1 MSLRDDRSTAR
12 ESWRDLVA
20 RIRAGDEAAF
30 ESMFRAYYDPL
41 CRHVAPYLGSR
52 DAAEDAVQGG
62 FVHIWE
68 DRARWVVSD
77 LGHYLYAAVRR
88 RAISQVRR
96 TAVRRRAAPLL
107 VLEETGG
114 AGRALPDAEFDAEEL
129 RRRLERVLDTLPPR
143 TRAAFLLSRGE
154 GLSYHQVAARMAI
167 SQKTVGVH
175 IGGHPRACETPCP
188 PRPGSKAS
196 WPGR

>member
-1 MSLRDDRSTAR
+1 MALSDDRSTPR

-30 ESMFRAYYDPL
+30 EAMFRAYYDPL

-52 DAAEDAVQGG
+52 DAAEDAVQGL
-62 FVHIWE
+62 FVRIWE

-77 LGHYLYAAVRR
+77 LGHYLYTAVRR

-96 TAVRRRAAPLL
+96 IAVQRRAAPLL
-107 VLEETGG
+107 VLEEIGG

-129 RRRLERVLDTLPPR
+129 WRRLERALDTLAPR
-143 TRAAFLLSRGE
+143 TRAAFVLSRRE
-154 GLSYHQVAARMAI
+154 GLSYQQVAARMAI
-167 SQKTVGVH
+167 SPKTVGVH
-175 IGGHPRACETPCP
+175 IARALAALRNTLP
-188 PRPGSKAS
+188 PSVGK
-196 WPGR
+196 

>member
-1 MSLRDDRSTAR
+1 MALPDDRSTSR
-12 ESWRDLVA
+12 ESRHDLVA

-52 DAAEDAVQGG
+52 DAAEDAVQGV
-62 FVHIWE
+62 FVRIWE

-175 IGGHPRACETPCP
+175 IGRALAVLRNTLSPSV
-188 PRPGSKAS
+188 RK
-196 WPGR
+196 

>member
-1 MSLRDDRSTAR
+1 MALPDDRSTSR
-12 ESWRDLVA
+12 ESRHDLVA

-52 DAAEDAVQGG
+52 DAAEDAVQGV

-175 IGGHPRACETPCP
+175 IGRALAVLRNTLSPSV
-188 PRPGSKAS
+188 GK
-196 WPGR
+196 

>member
-1 MSLRDDRSTAR
+1 MALPDDRSTSR
-12 ESWRDLVA
+12 ESRHDLVA

-52 DAAEDAVQGG
+52 DAAEDAVQGV

-114 AGRALPDAEFDAEEL
+114 AGRVLPDAEFDAEEL

-175 IGGHPRACETPCP
+175 IGRALAVLRNTLSPSV
-188 PRPGSKAS
+188 RK
-196 WPGR
+196 

>member
-30 ESMFRAYYDPL
+30 EAMFRAYYDPL

-52 DAAEDAVQGG
+52 DAAEDAVQGL
-62 FVHIWE
+62 FVRIWE

-77 LGHYLYAAVRR
+77 LGHYLYTAVRR

-96 TAVRRRAAPLL
+96 IAVRRRAAPLL
-107 VLEETGG
+107 IFAETRGG
-114 AGRALPDAEFDAEEL
+114 SEAPPDAQFDAAEL
-129 RRRLERVLDTLPPR
+129 WRRLQRVLNALPPR
-143 TRAAFLLSRGE
+143 TRAAFVLSRGE
-154 GLSYHQVAARMAI
+154 G
-167 SQKTVGVH
+167 
-175 IGGHPRACETPCP
+175 
-188 PRPGSKAS
+188 
-196 WPGR
+196 